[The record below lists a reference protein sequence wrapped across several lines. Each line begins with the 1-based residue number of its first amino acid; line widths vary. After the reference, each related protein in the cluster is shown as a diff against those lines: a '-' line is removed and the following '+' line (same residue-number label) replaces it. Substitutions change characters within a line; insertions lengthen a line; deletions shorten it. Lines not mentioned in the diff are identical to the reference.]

1 MTGAG
6 PGPLTDWSTG
16 WMFPGGQT
24 VQNAWNATVTQIG
37 ALAHAVNSCN
47 GALVPGAATTFDLQ
61 GTGSAPEAPSL
72 TCRPARASSR
82 GAPGSASVRV
92 LEEDQSV

>member
-1 MTGAG
+1 
-6 PGPLTDWSTG
+6 
-16 WMFPGGQT
+16 MFPGGQT

-37 ALAHAVNSCN
+37 ALAHAVNASYN
-47 GALVPGAATTFDLQ
+47 GALVPGAATTFGFQ
-61 GTGSAPEAPSL
+61 GTWSAPEAPSL

-82 GAPGSASVRV
+82 GAPGSASARV